1 MRPRILITM
10 LTLSGLTLASCSSSL
25 QVSKTSSWDDEI
37 YGKSISKSPKV
48 QVAESK
54 QVTPSEKST
63 QYSKMDAKFAE
74 ALKALEDSSKKDT
87 VIYKAEDPNPYRR
100 ILSDS
105 YQESY
110 ERRLRGFEDPR
121 YGLENWSVYYS
132 DDYRYAQAYD
142 PSYYRIV
149 VMGSNVWVEPWYIYN
164 SFGWPRSRFYFGFG
178 LGFGYNYWN
187 SFYNFWDPW
196 YFDINYYN
204 PWVVSPYYVASYQ
217 LANSAYWIGWYDATY
232 YWDKYTPNS
241 NYYGRRNTGNTNNTE
256 QYVGSRNTSLMP
268 SDGQLVTTR
277 RSREVAADNNPVV
290 TTRETQTRVTPT
302 YETRRG
308 EGRTTT
314 GEQVAIRREHTTR
327 TAGEGTEFTPTRT
340 TRPTREIGISEP
352 TRRTT
357 TPTYERPRTGSG
369 NEFNS
374 TRRVERPDNGTTTI
388 SRDPSTSTPTRTTTP
403 TYNRPSRVST
413 PSSTGTDRSSDT
425 YRSSGSERS
434 HSSGSS
440 YSGSRSSSGSSS
452 SSSSSSSGSSS
463 SSSSSSTRTRR

>member
-1 MRPRILITM
+1 MLIAV
-10 LTLSGLTLASCSSSL
+10 LSLSGLTLASCSSSL
-25 QVSKTSSWDDEI
+25 QVSKTSSWDEEI
-37 YGKSISKSPKV
+37 YGKSISKSPNV
-48 QVAESK
+48 QVTENK
-54 QVTPSEKST
+54 QVTPSEKSS

-100 ILSDS
+100 ILSHS

-121 YGLENWSVYYS
+121 YGLEDWSVYYS

-178 LGFGYNYWN
+178 YSWGYNPWN
-187 SFYNFWDPW
+187 SFYLGYYWDPW
-196 YFDINYYN
+196 YYN
-204 PWVVSPYYVASYQ
+204 PWYYSPYYSA
-217 LANSAYWIGWYDATY
+217 ASAYWNGWYDATS

-241 NYYGRRNTGNTNNTE
+241 SRYYYGRRSTGNTNNTE

-268 SDGQLVTTR
+268 SDGQVVTTR
-277 RSREVAADNNPVV
+277 RSREVAADSNPVV
-290 TTRETQTRVTPT
+290 VTRETQTRVTPT

-308 EGRTTT
+308 EGRITT
-314 GEQVAIRREHTTR
+314 GEQVAVRREHTTR
-327 TAGEGTEFTPTRT
+327 TTGEGSELAPTRT
-340 TRPTREIGISEP
+340 TRSTREIGISEP

-357 TPTYERPRTGSG
+357 TPTYERPRTGTG

-374 TRRVERPDNGTTTI
+374 TRRVERPDNRTTTI
-388 SRDPSTSTPTRTTTP
+388 SRDPSTSTPPRTTPP

-413 PSSTGTDRSSDT
+413 PSSSGTERSSDS

-440 YSGSRSSSGSSS
+440 YSGSRSSSGSGSS
-452 SSSSSSSGSSS
+452 SFSSSSGSSS